1 VSYPPIADP
10 AAAPAKKKTIKYDSE
25 KVKEKAKA
33 LIKECMDDARN
44 DLTRLD
50 RDRQDW
56 LNLLYYRGGVD
67 NQWVVWD
74 KASSAWVP
82 RPTENDDAALPSWVP
97 RAVTNLYAKKIDGIT
112 SILDQANAAQEWAP
126 STDDDKD
133 LATAKVCDA
142 AVPVLLDEC
151 GYEVLR
157 RQMNKH
163 VALIDKCA
171 LCVYYDTDEKYG
183 MGSIQALQCPSCGW
197 TGGPVEVDESG
208 DQCPECGAPG
218 ETLQPMLDGM
228 GAPLGIEYP
237 KGKMRAE
244 LIPSFEFSLPRSA
257 RISDEQRVPW
267 ILMHTRYSYEEAIR
281 EWPQAKKSIERKT
294 KTSSSNLVS
303 NTQRQYADAMSRL
316 SSPRSA
322 RASGALSGDVTGPV
336 VFRLQHDP
344 IEDDDYQFPEGLYAV
359 MIDDDIVEC
368 GPLMV
373 KDDEGRF
380 VKSILIRTYAQAPG
394 SPFNKPPADDLVPLQ
409 YWRNL
414 IESLLALTLLHEAAP
429 RTFIPTTVTLE
440 DEITGIPGQQI
451 RFRSHIPGERPFT
464 EPGVGANQSL
474 FEYLSLI
481 DQKFE
486 ELSSLNA
493 VLMGNRPHGDPT
505 LGETQ
510 ILQERG
516 MAAFKTPLDNLVEFE
531 KRLSRLVLWVA
542 RQSAW
547 APRFRKVMGETG
559 QWELEQFS
567 SADLGGKVDVIV
579 DPASAWPK
587 SPLMTNL
594 KLKEAVGM
602 GVIMPQMDPEL
613 STKILSMMDLTD
625 LKPSL
630 DESREQI
637 ARHLGVWKRAHT
649 PQELQHEYLQPKP
662 WWDLQLHVH
671 LKSQFL
677 NTYPVEALSEQN
689 PPMYQWMASHVQ
701 MLQQMLSQQQMQAAA
716 MQGKGPA
723 SKPPPAPKEE
733 PKKPDGS
740 ALESAVSSG
749 ALQPAGAAPKANPLQ
764 EAISSGALQPAGA
777 QPPPPPAGPSFDDL
791 INSGILTPS
800 IGQQE

>member
-1 VSYPPIADP
+1 VSYPPVAPPTDP
-10 AAAPAKKKTIKYDSE
+10 TTAPAEKTSINYKSAS
-25 KVKEKAKA
+25 VREKAKA
-33 LIKECMDDARN
+33 LMKECMDDAKN

-112 SILDQANAAQEWAP
+112 SILDQSQPALEWAP
-126 STDDDKD
+126 STDDDED
-133 LATAKVCDA
+133 VATAKVCDA
-142 AVPVLLDEC
+142 AVPVLLDEI
-151 GYEVLR
+151 GYGVLR
-157 RQMNKH
+157 RQINKH
-163 VALIDKCA
+163 ICLIDKVA
-171 LCVYYDTDEKYG
+171 ICVYYDTDEKYG
-183 MGSIQALQCPSCGW
+183 TDSIQALECPTCGW
-197 TGGPVEVDESG
+197 KGGPMDVEEADDS
-208 DQCPECGAPG
+208 CPECEAPG
-218 ETLQPMLDGM
+218 DTLQPMLD
-228 GAPLGIEYP
+228 AQANPVGISYP
-237 KGKMRAE
+237 KGKMCAE
-244 LIPSFEFSLPRSA
+244 LVPSFEFSLPRSA
-257 RISDEQRVPW
+257 RIADEERVPW
-267 ILMHTRYSYEEAIR
+267 ILMHTRMSYEQAIR
-281 EWPQAKKSIERKT
+281 EWPQAKKIIDRQSR
-294 KTSSSNLVS
+294 TSTSNLVS

-322 RASGALSGDVTGPV
+322 RASGALTGDITGPV
-336 VFRLQHDP
+336 VFRIQHDP
-344 IEDDDYQFPEGLYAV
+344 IDDDDYSFPEGLYAV
-359 MIDDDIVEC
+359 MIDETIVEC

-380 VKSILIRTYAQAPG
+380 VKSILIRTFAQAPG
-394 SPFNKPPADDLVPLQ
+394 SPFNKPPADDMVPLQ

-414 IESLLALTLLHEAAP
+414 IESLLALTLIHEAAP
-429 RTFIPTTVTLE
+429 RTFIPSTVTLE

-474 FEYLSLI
+474 FAYLELL

-493 VLMGNRPHGDPT
+493 VLMGERPHGDPT

-531 KRLSRLVLWVA
+531 KRLARLCLWIA

-547 APRFRKVMGETG
+547 SPRFRKVMGESG
-559 QWELEQFS
+559 QWELEQFA
-567 SADLGGKVDVIV
+567 SADLGGHVDVMA
-579 DPASAWPK
+579 DPSTAWPK
-587 SPLMTNL
+587 SPLITNL

-602 GVIMPQMDPEL
+602 GVIVPQMDPEL
-613 STKILSMMDLTD
+613 STKILTMMDLTN

-637 ARHLGVWKRAHT
+637 ARHLSVWKAAHT
-649 PQELQHEYLQPKP
+649 PQDLLHPYLQPQP

-671 LKSQFL
+671 LKSQFM
-677 NTYPVEALSEQN
+677 NTQAVELLSERN
-689 PPMYQWMASHVQ
+689 PPIYQWMASHVQ
-701 MLQQMLSQQQMQAAA
+701 QLQMTLQQQQMQAAA
-716 MQGKGPA
+716 LQGKGPQA
-723 SKPPPAPKEE
+723 KPQPEE
-733 PKKPDGS
+733 KKGPDGS
-740 ALESAVSSG
+740 ALKHAIDSGALQPAGAVPKADPMQQAMQSG
-749 ALQPAGAAPKANPLQ
+749 ALQPAGAAQ
-764 EAISSGALQPAGA
+764 
-777 QPPPPPAGPSFDDL
+777 PPPAGPSLDDL
-791 INSGILTPS
+791 IDGGFLSPS
-800 IGQQE
+800 MGPPE